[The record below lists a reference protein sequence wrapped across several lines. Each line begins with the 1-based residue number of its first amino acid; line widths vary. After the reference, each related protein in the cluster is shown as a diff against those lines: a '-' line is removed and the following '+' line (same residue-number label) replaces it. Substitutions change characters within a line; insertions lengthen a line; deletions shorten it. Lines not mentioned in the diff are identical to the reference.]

1 MKYLAFFMVFFY
13 LSIGL
18 FLLFGVH
25 SIEALTVNQKNA
37 LGCLLIVYALYR
49 GYRQFKN
56 HNNNGL

>member
-18 FLLFGVH
+18 FLLFGAS
-25 SIEALTVNQKNA
+25 SIEVLTATQKNVLA
-37 LGCLLIVYALYR
+37 CILILYAFYR

-56 HNNNGL
+56 QDQ